1 MQYLIR
7 LLEKKKAVILKKWL
21 QAIYDTYPADTSR
34 FLKDESDMFAN
45 PVGHAISANAEYI
58 LDGLIRGE
66 KSAELSP
73 YIEWIIRIRAVQD
86 FTPAQAVSFLNSL
99 KIVIKGQL
107 KPELHKHNLWDELEE
122 LEADIDNLAL
132 SAFEI
137 YSKMK
142 ERIYNIRMKEM
153 EKSEKFLQRLME
165 SRNR

>member
-7 LLEKKKAVILKKWL
+7 LLEKKKAIILKKWL
-21 QAIYDTYPADTSR
+21 QAIYDTYPADTSS

-99 KIVIKGQL
+99 KTVIKGQL
-107 KPELHKHNLWDELEE
+107 KPELHKHNLWDELED
-122 LEADIDNLAL
+122 LEAEIDNLSL

-142 ERIYNIRMKEM
+142 EKIYRIRMKEL
-153 EKSEKFLQRLME
+153 EKSERFLQRLME